1 MVQTFLATD
10 IGQVFLVFL
19 IAGCFLIFIASALG
33 VGFCVY
39 KLINSERRLSVT
51 AAAAPPPPY

>member
-19 IAGCFLIFIASALG
+19 IAGCFLVFIAIALG
-33 VGFCVY
+33 LGFCVY
-39 KLINSERRLSVT
+39 KLINSERRLSL
-51 AAAAPPPPY
+51 AAVAAPPPQY